1 MSSSVSGQ
9 ALCPGIGLTKPPE
22 IVIASLIIAAQ
33 KVLQSIR
40 KRSLAARQCRHAIA
54 GRKRSGTQPDDG
66 PPHRPA

>member
-1 MSSSVSGQ
+1 MSSSVPGQ

-40 KRSLAARQCRHAIA
+40 KRSLAARQ
-54 GRKRSGTQPDDG
+54 
-66 PPHRPA
+66 